1 MVTMESTGAKT
12 FTAPNGRDCCYA
24 GRTRSAPTPLQE
36 DRTAMRPRL
45 FSVLALILAV
55 LFTSRSAAAGGPLSS
70 GSTVAGSVAGPTYL
84 EQWTF
89 TGTAGQR
96 IIVVAVTTNGLLNTD
111 IVLKAPGGSTEAS
124 SPAGDVS
131 HADAGMFKEIVEIV
145 AR

>member
-1 MVTMESTGAKT
+1 
-12 FTAPNGRDCCYA
+12 
-24 GRTRSAPTPLQE
+24 
-36 DRTAMRPRL
+36 MRPRL

-55 LFTSRSAAAGGPLSS
+55 VFTSRSAAAGGPLSS
-70 GSTVAGSVAGPTYL
+70 GSTVAGSVAGPTFL

-131 HADAGMFKEIVEIV
+131 HADAGCSRKSSKSSRDS
-145 AR
+145 APRHRAATAQGRNP